1 MKHKLF
7 FSKCQHNQ
15 QFAGGEWTLQKIN
28 AHYLLANL
36 NRESKLLR
44 FQALNLWWSIKL
56 EL

>member
-1 MKHKLF
+1 MEHKLF

-44 FQALNLWWSIKL
+44 FQALNRWWSIKL